1 MTYDALALSCRMMTC
16 LWCHRHVMEDLFRPM
31 QYLFPQLPSCLWTAA
46 HLLVCE
52 RKNGNPK
59 NVTFIP
65 YWFCNTSVGWAV
77 DETPLWRHREHVAVR
92 PVADHGWW
100 VAGAEAVLTSAC
112 ATLSR
117 DAASGG
123 ITDMFFFPLLQNISS
138 FSLWA
143 YRFTIILYEHMLII
157 TRKGP
162 SYLLHSRP
170 LSVFTMMWLGN
181 PKEESHLRALC
192 VGVERPPS
200 STGPVLCHPCPRMTS
215 ARLCGTSIMWAAV
228 SLNENMDLRSFS
240 YCDIFFS
247 LWLNSWFFTKTW
259 SIVLFR
265 INKYVLFIVLKRND
279 FLFRIMIARRKVWR
293 WPLSFHL
300 FSGSSNVNIG
310 IHGGRKRPSCSSLL
324 TWCSFWWYCDW
335 VFKRN
340 LCSVWRDELV

>member
-31 QYLFPQLPSCLWTAA
+31 QYPFPQLPSCLWTAA

-123 ITDMFFFPLLQNISS
+123 ITDMFFFPFYKIYHHLAYGRIGLLLFYMSICLLLLVKGQVICFTLGHLVSS
-138 FSLWA
+138 PW
-143 YRFTIILYEHMLII
+143 
-157 TRKGP
+157 
-162 SYLLHSRP
+162 
-170 LSVFTMMWLGN
+170 
-181 PKEESHLRALC
+181 
-192 VGVERPPS
+192 
-200 STGPVLCHPCPRMTS
+200 
-215 ARLCGTSIMWAAV
+215 
-228 SLNENMDLRSFS
+228 
-240 YCDIFFS
+240 CD
-247 LWLNSWFFTKTW
+247 
-259 SIVLFR
+259 
-265 INKYVLFIVLKRND
+265 
-279 FLFRIMIARRKVWR
+279 
-293 WPLSFHL
+293 
-300 FSGSSNVNIG
+300 
-310 IHGGRKRPSCSSLL
+310 
-324 TWCSFWWYCDW
+324 
-335 VFKRN
+335 
-340 LCSVWRDELV
+340 

>member
-1 MTYDALALSCRMMTC
+1 MWHLFHTDSAIQAWGEQWTKLHCDVTGSTWLYVRWLTMAGGSRAPRPCSRRLA
-16 LWCHRHVMEDLFRPM
+16 
-31 QYLFPQLPSCLWTAA
+31 QL
-46 HLLVCE
+46 
-52 RKNGNPK
+52 
-59 NVTFIP
+59 
-65 YWFCNTSVGWAV
+65 SVG
-77 DETPLWRHREHVAVR
+77 TP
-92 PVADHGWW
+92 P
-100 VAGAEAVLTSAC
+100 AGASLTC
-112 ATLSR
+112 
-117 DAASGG
+117 
-123 ITDMFFFPLLQNISS
+123 FFFPFYKIYHHLAYGHIGLLLFYMSICLLLLVKGQVIC
-138 FSLWA
+138 
-143 YRFTIILYEHMLII
+143 FTLGH
-157 TRKGP
+157 
-162 SYLLHSRP
+162 
-170 LSVFTMMWLGN
+170 SVFTMMWLGN